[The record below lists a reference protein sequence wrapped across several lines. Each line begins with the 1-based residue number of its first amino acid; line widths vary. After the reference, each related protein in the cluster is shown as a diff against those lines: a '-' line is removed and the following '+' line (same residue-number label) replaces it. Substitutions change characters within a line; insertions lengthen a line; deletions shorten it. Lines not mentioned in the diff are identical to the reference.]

1 MAGDQ
6 LNRLPAGLMAPPAG
20 SEKDKGVTSSSDTYP
35 DMAPGNGG
43 SGGSSLPLILSIIAL
58 LLGAT
63 SLYLSLS
70 KSSAGQSLTASDRD
84 SIRSIAADMRAMQ
97 KKEFTLSSQDTQT
110 IVKIEKSFPLSDIL
124 PDDYSIPVTMSIPL
138 QASVS
143 AISPNGQVVPLRVS
157 ENLTIRTQIPLN
169 ISKSDA
175 ANLMVNINQEVPVS
189 TRIRGTIPI
198 STVFPSEFN
207 SIITKLE
214 ILGAEPNSG

>member
-1 MAGDQ
+1 M
-6 LNRLPAGLMAPPAG
+6 
-20 SEKDKGVTSSSDTYP
+20 SSST
-35 DMAPGNGG
+35 GN
-43 SGGSSLPLILSIIAL
+43 SGGSSWPLILSIIAL

-63 SLYLSLS
+63 SLYFSLC
-70 KSSAGQSLTASDRD
+70 KTMAAPTFSAADRASL
-84 SIRSIAADMRAMQ
+84 RSIAADMRAMQ

-124 PDDYSIPVTMSIPL
+124 PDDYTIPISINIPL
-138 QASVS
+138 QSSVS
-143 AISPNGQVVPLRVS
+143 AISPNGQVVPLRIN

-169 ISKSDA
+169 LSKTDA

-214 ILGAEPNSG
+214 IMGAEPNAN